1 MSYAITLDYSRS
13 ASSGRKDDSAKLD
26 MTLVID
32 DLPHAL
38 EAVAEV
44 MQWAITKKKPQPYE
58 RGSWQNVTD
67 FQRRYRAAMIRH
79 TLNAAKSRIAGA
91 AETDAETGLLELAHI
106 ATGALFQLEMAIRKQ
121 RGREVPEGA

>member
-1 MSYAITLDYSRS
+1 MSNPNS
-13 ASSGRKDDSAKLD
+13 ATGRKDDSAKLD

-44 MQWAITKKKPQPYE
+44 LQWAVTKKQPTPYE
-58 RGSWQNVTD
+58 RGSWQNVPD
-67 FQRRYRAAMIRH
+67 FQRRYRAAMTRH
-79 TLNAAKSRIAGA
+79 MLNAAKSRIEGN

-121 RGREVPEGA
+121 RGLGVPEGA